1 MGLASGKRSL
11 IPRRRNY
18 LRSTGCWPAGSNLKS
33 LKQIGHRRVGTP
45 CDDLQRDNSRLAL
58 ATFNVRQ
65 VSPVHVEMDGEAG
78 DDLWRTA
85 MSCEKYREALID
97 AAAAGE
103 QVKADLPNTSRNA
116 HSVALH
122 CNASKCCLR
131 RSTTLWAG
139 E

>member
-1 MGLASGKRSL
+1 MEEAMET
-11 IPRRRNY
+11 I
-18 LRSTGCWPAGSNLKS
+18 KS
-33 LKQIGHRRVGTP
+33 ESIRP
-45 CDDLQRDNSRLAL
+45 
-58 ATFNVRQ
+58 
-65 VSPVHVEMDGEAG
+65 
-78 DDLWRTA
+78 
-85 MSCEKYREALID
+85 
-97 AAAAGE
+97 AAAGE